1 MPASSDFLN
10 IEVNNVRYKRILINI
25 ALWLVSIFLS
35 ILGLFGIQT
44 YGYFVCASLLF
55 IAIFVNPVFSVIIKK
70 RLYFNI
76 NGRMKAVAIFIAVVI
91 LVLLKLH
98 IIGLNAGKDIKATTS
113 SSITKSSTLIQAE
126 NTSRNITIN

>member
-1 MPASSDFLN
+1 M
-10 IEVNNVRYKRILINI
+10 RYKRIFINI

-98 IIGLNAGKDIKATTS
+98 IIGLNAGKDIKETTTS